1 MTLQKD
7 ASPSGA
13 KPSREEAAPTYP
25 AGLLHGISE
34 RDIQR
39 ICSVE
44 HSDPHSVLGGH
55 PAVIDGVDGV
65 VIRAFHPDASAA
77 SLRLD
82 GSLFAMTGWA
92 NSGLFWIW
100 LPGRQLPLRYSVN
113 FAFADGSH
121 WEVDTPYRF
130 MPTLGPQ
137 DLHYASEGKHYR
149 LYEKLGAHEMEFEG
163 TKGTAFAVWA
173 PNARRVSVVGDFN
186 RWDGRLFPMRS
197 MGSSGIWELFI
208 PGIGQG
214 ELYKYEIKTNDGHL
228 RIKTDPM
235 AFFMELRPGTAARVW
250 NIENY
255 EWRDQEW
262 MENRAKKDVF
272 ASPVNI
278 YEVHLGSWLR
288 IPDQGHRWATYRE
301 IAEPLVEH
309 MKQYGFTHVELMP
322 VMEHP
327 FDGSWG
333 YQVTGYYAPTSRFGT
348 PDDFKYFVDYLHQR
362 GIGVIL
368 DWVPAHFPRDDFSLR
383 QFDGTALYEHAD
395 PRRGEHQDW
404 GTLIFNYGRN
414 EVRNFL
420 VGNAL
425 FWLDK
430 YHVDG
435 LRVDA
440 VASLLYLDYSRKDG
454 EWLPNEYGGNENL
467 EAIKFLQEFN
477 AMVYGTFPGCFTI
490 AEESTAWPGVTT
502 PTYLGGLG
510 FGFKWDMGWMHDTLQ
525 YFSKDPIHRSF
536 HHNDLTF
543 SMMYAYSE
551 NFVLPL
557 SHDEVVHGK
566 GSLLRKMPGDHW
578 QKRANLRLLFGYMY
592 THPGKKLLM
601 AGSELATWNEWHHE
615 SALERELLQY
625 PFHREISD
633 YVKDLGRLYV
643 SDSALWA
650 WDHRPKG
657 FSWIDCNDNSNSVLS
672 YIRRG
677 PDGYLVCVMNFTPVV
692 RHGYRIGVPELA
704 TYREILNSDAK
715 AYGGSDV
722 GNGGFVEALPG
733 HQHGYSQ
740 FLELT
745 LPPLGCLILKRA

>member
-1 MTLQKD
+1 MTVKKD
-7 ASPSGA
+7 SVRGA
-13 KPSREEAAPTYP
+13 KHPPQHSVSKYP
-25 AGLLHGISE
+25 HSLLYGISDRDVE
-34 RDIQR
+34 RIL
-39 ICSVE
+39 SVE

-55 PAVIDGVDGV
+55 PANIDGIQGV

-77 SLRLD
+77 SLLLD
-82 GSLFAMTGWA
+82 GRQFIMNGWN

-100 LPGRQLPLRYSVN
+100 LPRRQLPLKYS
-113 FAFADGSH
+113 FAFAFPAGST
-121 WEVDTPYRF
+121 WQVDMPYRF

-149 LYEKLGAHEMEFEG
+149 LYEKLGAHERDLEG

-173 PNARRVSVVGDFN
+173 PNAKRVSVVGDFN
-186 RWDGRLFPMRS
+186 RWDGRLCPMRS
-197 MGSSGIWELFI
+197 MGTSGIWEIFL
-208 PGIGQG
+208 PGVGQG
-214 ELYKYEIKTNDGHL
+214 QLYKYEIKTNDGHL

-235 AFFMELRPGTAARVW
+235 AFFMEPRPGTAAKVW
-250 NIENY
+250 NMEKFQWADQDWIEKRTK
-255 EWRDQEW
+255 RD
-262 MENRAKKDVF
+262 VL
-272 ASPVNI
+272 ASPMNI
-278 YEVHLGSWLR
+278 YEIHLGSWLR
-288 IPDQGHRWATYRE
+288 IAHQGHRWATYRE
-301 IAEPLVEH
+301 IAEPLVKH
-309 MKQYGFTHVELMP
+309 MKGHGFTHVELMP

-348 PDDFKYFVDYLHQR
+348 PDDFKYFVDFLHQNDL
-362 GIGVIL
+362 GVIL

-383 QFDGTALYEHAD
+383 LFDGTALYEHAD
-395 PRRGEHQDW
+395 PRKGEHQDW

-440 VASLLYLDYSRKDG
+440 VASLIYLDYSRKNG
-454 EWLPNEYGGNENL
+454 EWIPNEYGGNENL
-467 EAIKFLQEFN
+467 EAIRFLQEFN
-477 AMVYGTFPGCFTI
+477 AMVYGSFPGCFTI

-566 GSLLRKMPGDHW
+566 GSLLRKMPGDDW
-578 QKRANLRLLFGYMY
+578 QKKANLRLLFAYMY

-615 SALERELLQY
+615 SVLERDLLQY

-650 WDHRPKG
+650 WDHQSKG

-677 PDGYLVCVMNFTPVV
+677 PGGYLVCVMNFTAVV
-692 RHGYRIGVPELA
+692 RYRYRIGVPELT
-704 TYREILNSDAK
+704 TYREIINSDAK

-722 GNGGFVEALPG
+722 GNGGYVVALPG
-733 HQHGYSQ
+733 DHHGYPQ

-745 LPPLGCLILKRA
+745 LPPLACLILRKA

>member
-1 MTLQKD
+1 MTLEKD
-7 ASPSGA
+7 ANPSTAQG
-13 KPSREEAAPTYP
+13 SREQSAATYP
-25 AGLLHGISE
+25 AGLLYGISE
-34 RDIQR
+34 RDIER
-39 ICSVE
+39 ICNVE

-55 PAVIDGVDGV
+55 PAVIDGVQGV
-65 VIRAFHPDASAA
+65 VIRAFHPDASGA

-82 GSLFAMTGWA
+82 GTLFSMTGWD

-121 WEVDTPYRF
+121 WEVDMPYRF

-197 MGSSGIWELFI
+197 MGSSGIWEIFI

-255 EWRDQEW
+255 QWSDQEW
-262 MENRAKKDVF
+262 METRAKRDVF
-272 ASPVNI
+272 ASPLNI

-288 IPDQGHRWATYRE
+288 VPDQGNRWATYRE
-301 IAEPLVEH
+301 IAAPLVEH

-333 YQVTGYYAPTSRFGT
+333 YQVTGYYAPTSRFGA
-348 PDDFKYFVDYLHQR
+348 PDDFKYFVDYLHQH

-454 EWLPNEYGGNENL
+454 EWIPNEFGGNENL

-510 FGFKWDMGWMHDTLQ
+510 FGFKWDMGWMHD
-525 YFSKDPIHRSF
+525 
-536 HHNDLTF
+536 
-543 SMMYAYSE
+543 
-551 NFVLPL
+551 
-557 SHDEVVHGK
+557 
-566 GSLLRKMPGDHW
+566 
-578 QKRANLRLLFGYMY
+578 
-592 THPGKKLLM
+592 
-601 AGSELATWNEWHHE
+601 
-615 SALERELLQY
+615 
-625 PFHREISD
+625 
-633 YVKDLGRLYV
+633 
-643 SDSALWA
+643 
-650 WDHRPKG
+650 
-657 FSWIDCNDNSNSVLS
+657 
-672 YIRRG
+672 
-677 PDGYLVCVMNFTPVV
+677 
-692 RHGYRIGVPELA
+692 
-704 TYREILNSDAK
+704 
-715 AYGGSDV
+715 
-722 GNGGFVEALPG
+722 
-733 HQHGYSQ
+733 
-740 FLELT
+740 
-745 LPPLGCLILKRA
+745 